1 MESSSLI
8 DVIITNKPS
17 SVLIS
22 GVFDLGLSDHNLM
35 YTVMPLQCQKF
46 SPRTVVRRHFKHYD
60 PGSFSA
66 DIATVPF
73 HVSHIF

>member
-17 SVLIS
+17 SVLFS
-22 GVFDLGLSDHNLM
+22 GVFDLSLSDHNLM
-35 YTVMPLQCQKF
+35 YTVMPLQCQKV
-46 SPRTVVRRHFKHYD
+46 SPRTVVRRHFKHCD